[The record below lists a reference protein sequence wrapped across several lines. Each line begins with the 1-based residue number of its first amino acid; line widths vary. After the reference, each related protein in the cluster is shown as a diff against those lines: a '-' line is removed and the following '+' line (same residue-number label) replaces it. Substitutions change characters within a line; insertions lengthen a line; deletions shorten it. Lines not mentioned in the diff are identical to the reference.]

1 MPKLDIKNWVKKE
14 RGGGGAQFTTLTS
27 NPRQA
32 ALT

>member
-14 RGGGGAQFTTLTS
+14 GGGGAQFTTLTS